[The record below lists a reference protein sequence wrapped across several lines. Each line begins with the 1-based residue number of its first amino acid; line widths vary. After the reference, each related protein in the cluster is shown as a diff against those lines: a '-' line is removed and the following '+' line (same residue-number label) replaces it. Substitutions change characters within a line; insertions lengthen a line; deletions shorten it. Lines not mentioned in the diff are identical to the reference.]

1 MTQTIVSNLNKRI
14 DTTVQ
19 KFGVS
24 KIILKKFILNFS
36 GFVTMKTFTKLQ
48 KICIPNKFSFK
59 LYTQ

>member
-24 KIILKKFILNFS
+24 KIILKKFILTFFRICNNEDIYK
-36 GFVTMKTFTKLQ
+36 VTKD
-48 KICIPNKFSFK
+48 
-59 LYTQ
+59 LYSK

>member
-24 KIILKKFILNFS
+24 KIILEKFILKF
-36 GFVTMKTFTKLQ
+36 FR
-48 KICIPNKFSFK
+48 IPNKYFSFK
-59 LYTQ
+59 C